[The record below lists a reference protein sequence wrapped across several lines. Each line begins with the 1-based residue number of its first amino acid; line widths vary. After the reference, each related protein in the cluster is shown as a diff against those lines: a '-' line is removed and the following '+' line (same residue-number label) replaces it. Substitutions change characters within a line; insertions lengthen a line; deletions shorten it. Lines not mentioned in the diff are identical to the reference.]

1 MIPAKDDE
9 TQDRCLSK
17 SRRGL
22 TQHKTNPFISST
34 LVEQKTRR
42 ITNKK
47 GDMMMVNTGSGEI
60 VAPIAGFWTAEEVD
74 STKFIKLY
82 INGVKAFK
90 ELTGAGTR
98 VFELVYLEM
107 QKGIGR
113 DVIWL
118 SYTEIDQIITPM
130 AKATFM
136 RGMRELIEKG
146 FIAESVT
153 QSKYF
158 INPDYLWN
166 GDRLGF
172 VKEYRKK
179 ESGK

>member
-1 MIPAKDDE
+1 MILAIDDE
-9 TQDRCLSK
+9 AQNECPSK

-22 TQHKTNPFISST
+22 TQYKTNPFISST
-34 LVEQKTRR
+34 LVEQKTKR

-47 GDMMMVNTGSGEI
+47 GDMMMVNAGSGEI

-74 STKFIKLY
+74 STKFVKLY

-118 SYTEIDQIITPM
+118 SFTEIDQAITPM
-130 AKATFM
+130 GKATFM

-179 ESGK
+179 DLK